1 MELAVRLRWCTAT
14 SRRSSPCR
22 RCEFPPLENVCRIRT
37 LLLSLSSRKL
47 TLKTYHS
54 TTVSNF
60 CPESIST
67 AIPCAVKIWMDR
79 QSTAATRSGMS
90 DDVGTHTTH
99 THSHTQGTHTHTHPP
114 HTRTV
119 HAHTVHT
126 LITRT
131 YTHIHTHERER
142 ARTRA
147 RA

>member
-99 THSHTQGTHTHTHPP
+99 THSHTQGTHTHTPP
-114 HTRTV
+114 THTHGSRTHSS
-119 HAHTVHT
+119 HADH
-126 LITRT
+126 
-131 YTHIHTHERER
+131 THIHTH
-142 ARTRA
+142 THT
-147 RA
+147 